1 MKLWSCNFNSQLA
14 NALSIE
20 GDYRGSISAL
30 ECGYACATE
39 ICYPELQV
47 YCQSSQE
54 KTCPLLPPPHFV
66 SNLTVNFYH

>member
-14 NALSIE
+14 NALIIE

-39 ICYPELQV
+39 IGYPELQV
-47 YCQSSQE
+47 CY
-54 KTCPLLPPPHFV
+54 
-66 SNLTVNFYH
+66 